1 MVNEVSNCDQPRNTA
16 KSTVPGVSRCPDC
29 AGEAFLGIGRIRAR
43 FLATLFMVR
52 PGREASVESAE
63 ASADAERLLDQG
75 KAKYA
80 ELANASDEQI
90 DQLVA
95 STRETWDDL
104 SNQIEGGWTAMM
116 DKVKSLFS

>member
-1 MVNEVSNCDQPRNTA
+1 
-16 KSTVPGVSRCPDC
+16 
-29 AGEAFLGIGRIRAR
+29 
-43 FLATLFMVR
+43 MVR
-52 PGREASVESAE
+52 PGREASAESAE